1 MKTIIFTFLTV
12 FSFALVYAQYH
23 KGTVYFKGDS
33 TSTGLIRV
41 KTFEGVKFKRSK
53 EAEHVDYSREQIQG
67 YDVKGWQYRYIKKK
81 PGATPKLYKLLID
94 GKVSLY
100 ADTPKSPSHL
110 IADSPPNSVSI
121 MINPY
126 EIYYL
131 KIEDMLYKVVNMLT
145 KKHIE
150 AFKDCPIL
158 IEKIENNEFKKWEVY
173 DIVEFYNYDCQP

>member
-1 MKTIIFTFLTV
+1 MKRTIALLFMLTFPIIH
-12 FSFALVYAQYH
+12 AQYH
-23 KGTVYFKGDS
+23 EGTVYFKGDS
-33 TSTGLIRV
+33 TSQGFIRV
-41 KTFEGVKFKRSK
+41 KTFDGIKIKPK
-53 EAEHVDYSREQIQG
+53 KDAEPIDYDREQIQG
-67 YDVKGWQYRYIKKK
+67 YDVKGWQYRYVKKK
-81 PGATPKLYKLLID
+81 PGAMPKLYKLILD

-131 KIEDMLYKVVNMLT
+131 KIEDMLYKVVNILK
-145 KKHIE
+145 KKHME
-150 AFKDCPIL
+150 AFKDCPLL